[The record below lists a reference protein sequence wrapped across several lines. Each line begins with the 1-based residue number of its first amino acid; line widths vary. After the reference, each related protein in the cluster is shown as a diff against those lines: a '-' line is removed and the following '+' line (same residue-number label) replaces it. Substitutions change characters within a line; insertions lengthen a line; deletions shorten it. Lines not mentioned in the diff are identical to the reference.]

1 MGLNVN
7 NVNMYNSPSVYQA
20 AGVLTQWD
28 WQVGSNQNYW
38 GFSIRCDGF
47 WAGARVEI
55 QEQWTTYDDRSV
67 IEHFVVSATT
77 LVPAGL
83 PTGTPQP
90 GLPLTF
96 HAVQVD

>member
-7 NVNMYNSPSVYQA
+7 NVNMYSPPSVYQA
-20 AGVLTQWD
+20 AGTTLQWD
-28 WQVGSNQNYW
+28 WQVGSNQTYW

-55 QEQWTTYDDRSV
+55 VEEWTTYDGRSV
-67 IEHFVVSATT
+67 VEHFVVSAAS
-77 LVPAGL
+77 LVPDIF
-83 PTGTPQP
+83 PSDTPHL
-90 GLPLTF
+90 GIPLNF

>member
-7 NVNMYNSPSVYQA
+7 NVNMYNAAAYQA
-20 AGVLTQWD
+20 VDVTTQWN

-47 WAGARVEI
+47 WAGARVEVV
-55 QEQWTTYDDRSV
+55 EQWTTYDTRTV
-67 IEHFVVSATT
+67 VEHFVVSATT
-77 LVPAGL
+77 LVPQGL
-83 PTGTPQP
+83 PSGTPQL
-90 GLPLTF
+90 GIPLNF